1 MREAFKNTL
10 PFKDLIDDIEED
22 VFRQEVHTGPMSEE
36 DLFKNLDIF
45 TQFCPFS
52 LSPNFLLR

>member
-52 LSPNFLLR
+52 LRPNFLLQ